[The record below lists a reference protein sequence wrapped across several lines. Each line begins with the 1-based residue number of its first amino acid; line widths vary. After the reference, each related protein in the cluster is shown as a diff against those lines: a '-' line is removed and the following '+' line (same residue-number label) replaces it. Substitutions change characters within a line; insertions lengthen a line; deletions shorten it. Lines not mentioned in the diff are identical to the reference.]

1 MRTIKT
7 KINAPKVN
15 MGGII
20 LDQPLPFREI
30 DQIDPFLL
38 VHHWNDKLAGGQ
50 KQQDLGVGPH
60 PHRGF
65 SPVTI
70 IFKGAVHHQDSRGNN
85 SVVKEGG
92 TQWMNSGM
100 GIVHSE
106 RPSKELAEN
115 GGDFEFIQFW
125 VNAPAKNKMD
135 TPSYQ
140 PLTKEETINIVSEDG
155 KIKVGLIA
163 GEFMGQKGK
172 IKANSPLL
180 VLRLDIEKDGKMKI
194 PIPENYNSFIYQLDG
209 NLLINTTEKTQA
221 KDLVWFNN
229 DGKYIDIEGT
239 ENTRAIILAGEPIN
253 EPLRTYGP
261 FVMNTQS
268 EIMEAMRDYQMGK
281 MGVLIEEFE

>member
-20 LDQPLPFREI
+20 LDQPLPVRDI
-30 DQIDPFLL
+30 NQIDPFLL
-38 VHHWNDKLAGGQ
+38 VHHWNDKLSGGK

-106 RPSKELAEN
+106 RPSKELAEH

-125 VNAPAKNKMD
+125 VNTPAKNKKD

-140 PLTKEETINIVSEDG
+140 PLTEEETINIVSEDG

-163 GEFMGQKGK
+163 GKFMGQKGK
-172 IKANSPLL
+172 INANSPLL
-180 VLRLDIEKDGKMKI
+180 VLRLDIEKGGKMQI
-194 PIPENYNSFIYQLDG
+194 PLPENYNAFIYQLDG
-209 NLLINTTEKTQA
+209 NLLINTTENTQA

-229 DGKYIDIEGT
+229 DGKYIDIEGI

-261 FVMNTQS
+261 FVMNTQT

-281 MGVLIEEFE
+281 MGVLVEEFE